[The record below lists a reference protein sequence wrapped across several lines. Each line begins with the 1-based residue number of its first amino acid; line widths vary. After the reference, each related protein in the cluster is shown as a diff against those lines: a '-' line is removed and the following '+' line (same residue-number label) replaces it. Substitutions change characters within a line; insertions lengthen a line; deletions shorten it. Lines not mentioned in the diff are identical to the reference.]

1 MLNYVSIMIEFFDAL
16 SRGLTS
22 LSDFI
27 CGYPFFLLLIGGG
40 LILFFYSGAVSIRHL
55 GASMKALRHK
65 SEISGEGQISSFQA
79 LMSAIASTVGMG
91 NIAGVAIAITVGG
104 PGAIFW
110 MWVSALVGMATK
122 FFEGALA
129 IMYKGHDSAGQ
140 PQGGTMYIILN
151 GLGKKWRFWAYFF
164 AVFGLIGTLCVMQAN
179 QLVESI
185 TTVFTTPAGIE
196 NTLMLRF
203 IMGVVISLI
212 VGVVI
217 IGGIQRISVISE
229 KIVPV
234 MVGCYMLLVLVII
247 CMNFEKLPE
256 VFASIFHSAF
266 SMEAGIGG
274 ILGTALIGA
283 RRAAYVNEAGV
294 GTASMMHGAS
304 RNDSPVREGLV
315 AMIGPAID
323 SGLVCTLTALPIL
336 IAGNYTVGGDIKG
349 LYIALNSF
357 EHLLPGW
364 GQYLLMVMVFCFAFS
379 TMFSYSYY
387 GLKCT
392 NFLFGAHNAKYYNY
406 FYLVMIVVAAMIP
419 LGAVVAIMDLAFA
432 LMALPTMMSLLI
444 LAPRVKRLMKE
455 YFAEK

>member
-1 MLNYVSIMIEFFDAL
+1 MA
-16 SRGLTS
+16 
-22 LSDFI
+22 
-27 CGYPFFLLLIGGG
+27 
-40 LILFFYSGAVSIRHL
+40 
-55 GASMKALRHK
+55 
-65 SEISGEGQISSFQA
+65 GEGQISSFQA

-110 MWVSALVGMATK
+110 MWVSAVVGMSTK

-129 IMYKGHDSAGQ
+129 IMYKGHDSAGE
-140 PQGGTMYIILN
+140 PQGGTMYIILH
-151 GLGKKWRFWAYFF
+151 GLGERWKPFAYFF
-164 AVFGLIGTLCVMQAN
+164 AVVGLIGTLCVMQAN
-179 QLVESI
+179 QLVESV

-196 NTLMLRF
+196 NTLGLRF
-203 IMGVVISLI
+203 VMGIVISLV
-212 VGVVI
+212 VGAVI
-217 IGGIQRISVISE
+217 IGGIRRISVISA

-234 MVGCYMLLVLVII
+234 MVTCYMLLVFVIL
-247 CMNFEKLPE
+247 CLNFDKLPG
-256 VFASIFHSAF
+256 VLASIFQSAF
-266 SMEAGIGG
+266 SLEAGIGG
-274 ILGTALIGA
+274 ILGTALTGA

-304 RNDSPVREGLV
+304 RNDNPIREGLV

-323 SGLVCTLTALPIL
+323 SGLVCTLTAFPIL
-336 IAGNYTVGGDIKG
+336 IAGNYASEGGIKG

-357 EHLLPGW
+357 EQLLPGY
-364 GQYLLMVMVFCFAFS
+364 GHYLLMVMVFFFAFS

-392 NFLFGAHNAKYYNY
+392 NFLFGAENAKYYNY

-432 LMALPTMMSLLI
+432 LMALPTMTSLLL
-444 LAPRVKRLMKE
+444 LAPRVRRKMKE
-455 YFAEK
+455 YFAN